1 MGIMRIFSPT
11 KGKAVLF
18 IILILFSFAIPF
30 RFPPLDFITLLQFF
44 FLLPCLPALLILPE
58 SVAVQCSALF
68 IELVYLYFLAC
79 VYVEGF
85 VWIESS
91 LRKKFPGI
99 NRGGKNRRSHR
110 V

>member
-1 MGIMRIFSPT
+1 MGIAEIFSPT

-18 IILILFSFAIPF
+18 IILILFSFAIPS
-30 RFPPLDFITLLQFF
+30 RFPELDLVTLLQFF
-44 FLLPCLPALLILPE
+44 FLLPYLPALLILPE
-58 SVAVQCSALF
+58 FAVQCSALF

-85 VWIESS
+85 VSIESS

-99 NRGGKNRRSHR
+99 NRGWKKRRSR
-110 V
+110 RA